1 MRALEAPELWKE
13 VLFETGHNGEVD
25 ESKVVKFRAV
35 FFPDYKIR
43 SKDHFVNIDF
53 DIQEIN
59 KALEQ
64 NGSSKAQISYSL
76 GKSRSFFGQTLKK
89 RKVRIEYVQLIN
101 DKLGGNYIE
110 VVEDCSII

>member
-25 ESKVVKFRAV
+25 ESKVVKFRVV
-35 FFPDYKIR
+35 FFPDDKIG
-43 SKDHFVNIDF
+43 SNDQFANIDF

-64 NGSSKAQISYSL
+64 NGLSKAQISYSL
-76 GKSRSFFGQTLKK
+76 GKSKCFFGKTLKK
-89 RKVRIEYVQLIN
+89 RKVRRVYVKLIN

-110 VVEDCSII
+110 VAED